1 MSKSIKKVEKRP
13 VARTG
18 FHSFVHHVFTIFA
31 AAAAAV
37 IGASSI
43 SPECSLKLSDDPESV
58 AILNAKRLLL

>member
-1 MSKSIKKVEKRP
+1 MALVTC
-13 VARTG
+13 VVT
-18 FHSFVHHVFTIFA
+18 A

-58 AILNAKRLLL
+58 AILNAKNYCCKVVTTPLSEAADNL